1 VAQRWDFGCTPR
13 GWLRSFGGNGSACG
27 ATLGFRV
34 GGGSRGR
41 FATLAGSPL
50 GISYT
55 IVAGTHMYTHDAN
68 VWERE
73 QSGDGNGAATTAA
86 AATPQAAHGA

>member
-1 VAQRWDFGCTPR
+1 
-13 GWLRSFGGNGSACG
+13 
-27 ATLGFRV
+27 
-34 GGGSRGR
+34 
-41 FATLAGSPL
+41 
-50 GISYT
+50 
-55 IVAGTHMYTHDAN
+55 MYTHDAN